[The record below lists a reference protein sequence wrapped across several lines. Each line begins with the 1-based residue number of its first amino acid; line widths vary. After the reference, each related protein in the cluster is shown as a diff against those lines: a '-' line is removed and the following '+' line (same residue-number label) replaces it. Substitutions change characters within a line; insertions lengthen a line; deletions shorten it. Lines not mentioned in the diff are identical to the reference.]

1 MLKDRERDR
10 DRITPRRDRPSP
22 DRPDAGREG
31 RRDEGRSREGG
42 NGSGSSRPKMSGSRA
57 VTFAKEHL
65 AELTGS
71 VAEGLSSL
79 TRTRDGWRVVLET
92 VELERVPRTTD
103 IMASYAIDLDSQGD
117 LMGYQRIARYY
128 RSDVDGDQ

>member
-1 MLKDRERDR
+1 MLRHRERDR
-10 DRITPRRDRPSP
+10 DREGVRRDRPAG
-22 DRPDAGREG
+22 DRPAERRRE
-31 RRDEGRSREGG
+31 EGRSGG
-42 NGSGSSRPKMSGSRA
+42 NGSGSPKMSGSRA
-57 VTFAKEHL
+57 VTCAKEHL
-65 AELTGS
+65 AELTGN

-128 RSDVDGDQ
+128 RSDVDGEQ